1 MDKTKCYNRGKE
13 EALRSDSGG
22 LFCGDFLEREKRE
35 GNWQGKRVLEVLG
48 CSRQTALLRR
58 AASAAPDGG
67 SPCLGR
73 RESIQSLGPRK
84 IGDFAGKGKRERV
97 IWRGERV
104 LEVLGC
110 SRQTALLRRA
120 ASAACDGGSPCL
132 GRRESI
138 QSLGPPQNRR
148 FCGEREK
155 REGNWQGKFLRFF
168 RKSGA
173 FAEKISY
180 NSPGTERS
188 TFCWEMTEPKAREES
203 LLRALSDREVRMMGA
218 LPPTTRPA
226 EVQPANTRADLYR
239 ALPIS

>member
-1 MDKTKCYNRGKE
+1 MNKTKCYNRGKE
-13 EALRSDSGG
+13 KALRSDSGG

-58 AASAAPDGG
+58 AASAA
-67 SPCLGR
+67 S
-73 RESIQSLGPRK
+73 
-84 IGDFAGKGKRERV
+84 
-97 IWRGERV
+97 
-104 LEVLGC
+104 
-110 SRQTALLRRA
+110 
-120 ASAACDGGSPCL
+120 DGGSPCL

-188 TFCWEMTEPKAREES
+188 TFCWEMTEPRAREES
-203 LLRALSDREVRMMGA
+203 LLRALSEREVRMMGA

-226 EVQPANTRADLYR
+226 EVQPAKTRADLYR

>member
-120 ASAACDGGSPCL
+120 ASAASDGGSPCL

-155 REGNWQGKFLRFF
+155 REGNFAGETGFGSAGMQQPNGASAPR
-168 RKSGA
+168 RQCGVRRREPVSRATGVYSISGA
-173 FAEKISY
+173 PTKSEILWGK
-180 NSPGTERS
+180 GKER
-188 TFCWEMTEPKAREES
+188 
-203 LLRALSDREVRMMGA
+203 G
-218 LPPTTRPA
+218 
-226 EVQPANTRADLYR
+226 
-239 ALPIS
+239 